1 MRPSEFWTERE
12 IPGVDPWGPGRTEQV
27 LDIAKLDAIVA
38 GPLPEHRDIETAVAL
53 ARFVHDQYESFGTNK
68 EGLVSEDES
77 NVLIRTLKALLGRL
91 GITGFDPP
99 FRDFKSFYN
108 HWLRNDGHGSWQ
120 ARRDILDE
128 IFEPLHRT
136 LDEREA
142 ASISSTL
149 AAVISPR
156 RVTGWPRVDEEIS
169 ELRRH
174 FESATTAQDYSNVG
188 NDCVSTLEALAE
200 VAYNHDRHG
209 REGEGEP
216 PVAKTKDRLDR
227 FVETELTGPG
237 NAEMRKLARATIEVA
252 QAVKHRRETTTRTD
266 AGIAADSVI
275 LLANMLRRIA
285 ATEP

>member
-12 IPGVDPWGPGRTEQV
+12 IPGSDPWGPGSTERV
-27 LDIAKLDAIVA
+27 LDTAKLDAIVV
-38 GPLPEHRDIETAVAL
+38 GPLADHPDIETAVAL
-53 ARFVHDQYESFGTNK
+53 ARLVHDQYESFGTNK
-68 EGLVSEDES
+68 EDLVSEDES
-77 NVLIRTLKALLGRL
+77 NVLIRALKILLGRL

-142 ASISSTL
+142 ESISSTL
-149 AAVISPR
+149 AAAISPKK
-156 RVTGWPRVDEEIS
+156 VTGWPRVDEELS

-188 NDCVSTLEALAE
+188 NDCVSTLEALSA
-200 VAYNHDRHG
+200 VAYDHDRHG
-209 REGEGEP
+209 HEGEDEP

-227 FVETELTGPG
+227 YIETELTGPE
-237 NAEMRKLARATIEVA
+237 NAPMRKLGRAAIEVA
-252 QAVKHRRETTTRTD
+252 QAVKHRRETNTRTA

-275 LLANMLRRIA
+275 LLADMLRRIA